1 MSRTKGKR
9 EAGGRRSGDLY
20 EEEKHSSG
28 GWSGGKK
35 ALAAVLCLLAVLVL
49 AGAGWWFLFVRAPDV
64 KDNDRPLVNSNNPNR
79 KPEEDGDGEQV
90 LTGRKEDYFT
100 FLLLGKDTSSG
111 STDTI
116 ILVSYDVVNQAV
128 NCMSIPRD
136 TMVNVGWDIKRV
148 NSVYSAKES
157 SGGGMEGLKKQVAY
171 LTGVMPDFHVII
183 EWKAVGKLVE
193 ALGGVYFDV
202 PYDMNYDDPVGNLS
216 IHIKAGY
223 QLLDGSKA
231 EGVMRCRNCYP
242 SADIGRTA
250 TQRAFLTAL
259 AKQAITPSNVTNVTS
274 LINTFSQYVVSDMPL
289 NDMVFFGTQ
298 AIGMDLDSALNAA
311 SLEGEWISPYWHLDD
326 EAVLELVNSLGIYE
340 ETVPAQALHI
350 VHP

>member
-1 MSRTKGKR
+1 MSSAPRRAKPRKSSPLWRVLKG
-9 EAGGRRSGDLY
+9 LY
-20 EEEKHSSG
+20 I
-28 GWSGGKK
+28 
-35 ALAAVLCLLAVLVL
+35 ALFALSLVVVVAYAALNVFAPAPTVDSQVTFPAAPSDPVQTDRPADADPEPDESEQLVL
-49 AGAGWWFLFVRAPDV
+49 
-64 KDNDRPLVNSNNPNR
+64 NR
-79 KPEEDGDGEQV
+79 
-90 LTGRKEDYFT
+90 RKGVYT
-100 FLLLGKDTSSG
+100 CLLLGVADIGG
-111 STDTI
+111 SDTI
-116 ILVSYDVVNQAV
+116 MLGVFDTKAKTASLI
-128 NCMSIPRD
+128 SIPRD
-136 TMVNVGWDIKRV
+136 TVIYSNGKYRKINSTYAGGETAVAAAVRDLLGVPVDYYVSVNLK
-148 NSVYSAKES
+148 AFS
-157 SGGGMEGLKKQVAY
+157 SIVDQ
-171 LTGVMPDFHVII
+171 I
-183 EWKAVGKLVE
+183 
-193 ALGGVYFDV
+193 GGVWFNV
-202 PYDMNYDDPVGNLS
+202 PVDMDYDDPLQDLH